1 MQEAGRP
8 DTDTHPAGYTL
19 PAAGLPE
26 QSRTAAVNRPYL
38 PPPAAGHAQANNL
51 LTNKNRCKY
60 YKQIKKL
67 LKMKL
72 KKTILLMT
80 TLAAAALITSCT
92 NDNDEATANDGAVR
106 FTAGIG
112 REAVATPQTRAA
124 GTTWGAGDEIGV
136 FMLDH
141 GSMPFGSSAK
151 NKQYVT
157 DKGDGAFTPAVGHEI
172 YYPMDNNHAVD
183 FIAYYPY
190 RDDATLMDLFE
201 LGIATTQTDATQAAT
216 DLMWAKADNN
226 GSGYTKGRNTTVA
239 LTFGHC
245 LAKLT
250 MNCKVDASVGAPEVL
265 DDGTV
270 TIHGMNTGMIF
281 AFASGTVRVMPNSFA
296 DITPRKAATVPAGF
310 HATYDAIILPDAY
323 ADGQVTVDFTTAGGE
338 TFTWNVGAIT
348 LEPGHE
354 YIYEVTITRT
364 KVVANC
370 TIKPWDTENKGP
382 VTAE

>member
-26 QSRTAAVNRPYL
+26 QSRTAAVNCPYL

-92 NDNDEATANDGAVR
+92 NDNDETTANDGAVR

-124 GTTWGAGDEIGV
+124 GTAWGAGDEIGI
-136 FMLDH
+136 FMVDH
-141 GSMPFGSSAK
+141 GSTHIAEDAD

-157 DKGDGAFTPAVGHEI
+157 DKSDGAFTPAVGHEI

-190 RDDATLMDLFE
+190 REDIDFSTVLE
-201 LGIATTQTDATQAAT
+201 IEIATTQTDATQAAT

-245 LAKLT
+245 LAKLK

-265 DDGTV
+265 DGGTV
-270 TIHGMNTGMIF
+270 TIHGMNTFMKFSFFLG
-281 AFASGTVRVMPNSFA
+281 ALEVMSNSIE

-310 HATYDAIILPDAY
+310 HATYDAIILPNAY
-323 ADGQVTVDFTTAGGE
+323 ADGQVTVDFTTAGE
-338 TFTWNVGAIT
+338 TFTWNVGDIT

>member
-1 MQEAGRP
+1 
-8 DTDTHPAGYTL
+8 
-19 PAAGLPE
+19 
-26 QSRTAAVNRPYL
+26 
-38 PPPAAGHAQANNL
+38 
-51 LTNKNRCKY
+51 
-60 YKQIKKL
+60 
-67 LKMKL
+67 MKL

-92 NDNDEATANDGAVR
+92 NDNDETTANDGAVR

-124 GTTWGAGDEIGV
+124 GTTWGAGDEIGI
-136 FMLDH
+136 FMVDH
-141 GSMPFGSSAK
+141 GTTSIAEAAQ

-157 DKGDGAFTPAVGHEI
+157 GKGDGAFTPAVGHEI

-190 RDDATLMDLFE
+190 REDIDFGTWSFLD
-201 LGIATTQTDATQAAT
+201 IATTQTDATQAAT
-216 DLMWAKADNN
+216 DLMWAKADNS

-265 DDGTV
+265 DGCTV
-270 TIHGMNTGMIF
+270 TIHGMNTRKAFVLATGTLETMIK
-281 AFASGTVRVMPNSFA
+281 TPA

-310 HATYDAIILPDAY
+310 HATYDAIILPDGY
-323 ADGQVTVDFTTAGGE
+323 ADGQVTVDFATAGGE
-338 TFTWNVGAIT
+338 TFTWNVGYID

-364 KVVANC
+364 EVVANC

>member
-1 MQEAGRP
+1 MQEAGRT
-8 DTDTHPAGYTL
+8 DTDAHPAGYTL

-92 NDNDEATANDGAVR
+92 NDNDETTANDGPVR

-124 GTTWGAGDEIGV
+124 GTTWGAGDEIGI
-136 FMLDH
+136 FMVDH
-141 GSMPFGSSAK
+141 GTTSIAEAAQ

-157 DKGDGAFTPAVGHEI
+157 GKGDGAFTPAVGHEI

-190 RDDATLMDLFE
+190 WGSANFMTPFIFR
-201 LGIATTQTDATQAAT
+201 IATTQTDATQAAT
-216 DLMWAKADNN
+216 DLMWAKADNS

-265 DDGTV
+265 DGGTV
-270 TIHGMNTGMIF
+270 TIHGMNTQM
-281 AFASGTVRVMPNSFA
+281 AFILVSGRLKAVSPTPT

-310 HATYDAIILPDAY
+310 HATYDAIILPNAY
-323 ADGQVTVDFTTAGGE
+323 ADGQVTVDFTTNSGE

-348 LEPGHE
+348 LESGHE

-364 KVVANC
+364 EVVANC

>member
-92 NDNDEATANDGAVR
+92 NDNDETTANDGAVR

-124 GTTWGAGDEIGV
+124 GTTWAAGDEIGI
-136 FMLDH
+136 FMVNH
-141 GSMPFGSSAK
+141 ASMSIAEAVR

-190 RDDATLMDLFE
+190 WHGADFMNPFILE
-201 LGIATTQTDATQAAT
+201 IATTQTDATQAAT
-216 DLMWAKADNN
+216 DLMWAKADNS

-270 TIHGMNTGMIF
+270 TIHGMNTRM
-281 AFASGTVRVMPNSFA
+281 AFTIITGTLRVVPDLLA
-296 DITPRKAATVPAGF
+296 DIAPRKAATVPADF
-310 HATYDAIILPDAY
+310 HATYDAIILPNTY
-323 ADGQVTVDFTTAGGE
+323 ADGEVTVDFTTAGGE

-364 KVVANC
+364 EVVANC
-370 TIKPWDTENKGP
+370 TIKPWDTVDKGP

>member
-1 MQEAGRP
+1 
-8 DTDTHPAGYTL
+8 
-19 PAAGLPE
+19 
-26 QSRTAAVNRPYL
+26 
-38 PPPAAGHAQANNL
+38 
-51 LTNKNRCKY
+51 
-60 YKQIKKL
+60 
-67 LKMKL
+67 
-72 KKTILLMT
+72 
-80 TLAAAALITSCT
+80 
-92 NDNDEATANDGAVR
+92 
-106 FTAGIG
+106 
-112 REAVATPQTRAA
+112 
-124 GTTWGAGDEIGV
+124 
-136 FMLDH
+136 
-141 GSMPFGSSAK
+141 
-151 NKQYVT
+151 
-157 DKGDGAFTPAVGHEI
+157 
-172 YYPMDNNHAVD
+172 
-183 FIAYYPY
+183 
-190 RDDATLMDLFE
+190 MDLFE

>member
-124 GTTWGAGDEIGV
+124 GTTWGAGDEIGI

-141 GSMPFGSSAK
+141 GTTSIAEAAQ

-190 RDDATLMDLFE
+190 RDGMKVTSWFNIE
-201 LGIATTQTDATQAAT
+201 IATTQTDATQAAT
-216 DLMWAKADNN
+216 DLMWAKADNS

-265 DDGTV
+265 DGGTV
-270 TIHGMNTGMIF
+270 TIHGMNTLKALDLATGTLEAMII
-281 AFASGTVRVMPNSFA
+281 TPA

-310 HATYDAIILPDAY
+310 HATYDAIILPETY
-323 ADGQVTVDFTTAGGE
+323 GDGQLTVDFTTAGGE
-338 TFTWNVGAIT
+338 TFTWNVGAID

-364 KVVANC
+364 EVVANC

>member
-80 TLAAAALITSCT
+80 TLAVAALIISCT

-124 GTTWGAGDEIGV
+124 GTEWAAMDKIGI
-136 FMLDH
+136 FMVDH
-141 GSMPFGSSAK
+141 GTTSIAEAAQ

-190 RDDATLMDLFE
+190 RDDASTNAQLE
-201 LGIATTQTDATQAAT
+201 IEIATTQTDATQAAT
-216 DLMWAKADNN
+216 DLMWTKADNS

-265 DDGTV
+265 DAATV
-270 TIHGMNTGMIF
+270 TIHGMNTLMRFTPGLGIL
-281 AFASGTVRVMPNSFA
+281 GVVPNSPA

-323 ADGQVTVDFTTAGGE
+323 ADGQLAVDFTTAGGE
-338 TFTWNVGAIT
+338 TFTWNVGAID

-370 TIKPWDTENKGP
+370 TIKPWDTVNKGP

>member
-92 NDNDEATANDGAVR
+92 NDNDETTANDGAVR

-141 GSMPFGSSAK
+141 GSNPFGADAK

-190 RDDATLMDLFE
+190 RDDATLMNPVE

-270 TIHGMNTGMIF
+270 TIHGMTTRMRF